1 MNATSFFKLIK
12 AGDQEGLERAL
23 REGYEPD
30 AMCRGLG
37 ALHELAKSGPV
48 ELLAPL
54 LEHGADLELRCQ
66 AYIHKHKHLWS
77 GATPLFVAVNARRL
91 ELVLALLQRGAD
103 PNARDDRTLGMLH
116 LAALLGDAPITRAL
130 LEGGARVNLRIHQR
144 HGPFGCSGGDQAL
157 HCAVRGRR
165 FEIVRLL
172 CEAGA
177 ELEHEN
183 IYQEAPLTLAKKD
196 AQIEAYLRELLA

>member
-23 REGYEPD
+23 RAGYEPD

-37 ALHELAKSGPV
+37 ALHELAKVGPV

-54 LEHGADLELRCQ
+54 
-66 AYIHKHKHLWS
+66 
-77 GATPLFVAVNARRL
+77 
-91 ELVLALLQRGAD
+91 
-103 PNARDDRTLGMLH
+103 
-116 LAALLGDAPITRAL
+116 
-130 LEGGARVNLRIHQR
+130 
-144 HGPFGCSGGDQAL
+144 
-157 HCAVRGRR
+157 
-165 FEIVRLL
+165 
-172 CEAGA
+172 
-177 ELEHEN
+177 LEHEN